1 MGDEK
6 HIHKVARNI
15 MGQFRIRP
23 ETYSTCSDA
32 ENIAQQIYAS
42 HSSTLRTGIYRLKW
56 SPGMLGELAFE
67 GRGQS
72 SFHPGVRLY
81 GVHKKDWLDQREGGG
96 PMVREIAL
104 TALIAAMADLV
115 WEDLQKM
122 KAKPQASGN
131 EDKINC
137 AFCETTFPKFCPHCL
152 KLGALLSSSA
162 NP

>member
-72 SFHPGVRLY
+72 SFHPGVGLY
-81 GVHKKDWLDQREGGG
+81 GVEKKYWLTNGR
-96 PMVREIAL
+96 
-104 TALIAAMADLV
+104 AAGR
-115 WEDLQKM
+115 W
-122 KAKPQASGN
+122 
-131 EDKINC
+131 C
-137 AFCETTFPKFCPHCL
+137 ARLRLPH
-152 KLGALLSSSA
+152 LL
-162 NP
+162 PLWQ